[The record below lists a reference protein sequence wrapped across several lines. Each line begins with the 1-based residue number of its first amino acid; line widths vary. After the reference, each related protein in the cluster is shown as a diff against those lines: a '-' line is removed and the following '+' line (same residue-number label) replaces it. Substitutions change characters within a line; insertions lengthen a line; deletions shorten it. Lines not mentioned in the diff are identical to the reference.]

1 LEENMIHRLVALAP
15 VVLASVSLL
24 TSSAA
29 RAEDVKLPPTMT
41 FTAYDTGTAGFNI
54 AVAVGKM
61 MKDKY
66 GTDLRVLPA
75 GNDVARLAPLRAGRA
90 MSSAMGSGTYFAQEG
105 VFEFGAKEWGPQA
118 LQLVLS
124 SVDCNAGSLGV
135 ARDTGVTEIKQ
146 LRGKRVGF
154 VVGSPALNQ
163 NSLAI
168 LAFGGLKQSDV
179 KVVEFSSYGAMWKG
193 LINNDVD
200 AAFATTITGPA
211 KEAETSPRGIVWPPL
226 PHNDKEGWERVR
238 KVGSFFFPHVATCGA
253 GISKEKPIELGNY
266 PYPIFVV
273 YGSQP
278 VDQVYSLTKAMIT
291 GYDIYKDAA
300 AGAAGLAADRQTKKW
315 VVPVHPGAVKALKEA
330 GQWTDD
336 QEAHNNALFKRQQVL
351 AAAWGDY
358 GKASPP
364 SDDKEFLAGWMKAR
378 ASALQKANMPNGF
391 EE

>member
-1 LEENMIHRLVALAP
+1 MLHRLLALAP
-15 VVLASVSLL
+15 VVFMTVSLL
-24 TSSAA
+24 TMPAA
-29 RAEDVKLPPTMT
+29 QAEDVKLPPTMT

-66 GTDLRVLPA
+66 GSDLRVLPA

-90 MSSAMGSGTYFAQEG
+90 VSSAMGSGTYFAQEG

-118 LQLVLS
+118 LQLMLS

-135 ARDTGVTEIKQ
+135 ARDTGVTELKG

-163 NSLAI
+163 NSLAV
-168 LAFGGLKQSDV
+168 LAFAGLTQSDV

-211 KEAETSPRGIVWPPL
+211 KEAETSPRGIIWPPL
-226 PHNDKEGWERVR
+226 PHNDNAGWDRMQ
-238 KVGSFFFPHVATCGA
+238 KVGSFFFRHVATCGA
-253 GISKEKPIELGNY
+253 GISKDKPIELGNY

-273 YGSQP
+273 YGTQP
-278 VDQVYSLTKAMIT
+278 ADQVYAVTKAMIT
-291 GYDIYKDAA
+291 GYDLYKDAA
-300 AGAAGLAADRQTKKW
+300 AGAGGLAADRQTKKW
-315 VVPVHPGAVKALKEA
+315 AVPVHPGAVKALKEA

-336 QEAHNNALFKRQQVL
+336 QEAHNNQLFKRQDVL
-351 AAAWGDY
+351 AAAWAGY
-358 GKASPP
+358 TKGSPP

-378 ASALQKANMPNGF
+378 ATALSKANMPNGF
-391 EE
+391 E

>member
-1 LEENMIHRLVALAP
+1 MIHRLVALAP

-179 KVVEFSSYGAMWKG
+179 KIVEFSSYGAMWKG

-200 AAFATTITGPA
+200 AAFASTITGPA

-336 QEAHNNALFKRQQVL
+336 QEAHNNALLKRQQVL

>member
-1 LEENMIHRLVALAP
+1 MIHRLTALAP
-15 VVLASVSLL
+15 AAVASIALLA
-24 TSSAA
+24 SSAA
-29 RAEDVKLPPTMT
+29 YAQDIKLPSSMT

-61 MKDKY
+61 MKEKH

-90 MSSAMGSGTYFAQEG
+90 QASAMGSGSYFAQEG
-105 VFEFGAKEWGPQA
+105 VFEFGTKEWGPQA

-124 SVDCNAGSLGV
+124 SVDCNAASLGV

-146 LRGKRVGF
+146 LKGKRVGF

-168 LAFGGLKQSDV
+168 LAFGDLKQSDV
-179 KVVEFSSYGAMWKG
+179 KAVEFSSYGAMWKG

-226 PHNDKEGWERVR
+226 PHNDKAGWERVK

-253 GISKEKPIELGNY
+253 GISKDKPIELGNY

-273 YGSQP
+273 YGPQP
-278 VDQVYSLTKAMIT
+278 ADQVYAITKAMIT
-291 GYDIYKDAA
+291 GYDVYKDAA
-300 AGAAGLAADRQTKKW
+300 PGAAGLAADRQTKKW
-315 VVPVHPGAVKALKEA
+315 AVPLHPGAVKAMKEA
-330 GQWTDD
+330 GQWSDD
-336 QEAHNNALFKRQQVL
+336 QEAHNNDLLKRQGVL
-351 AAAWGDY
+351 AAAWAEF
-358 GKASPP
+358 GKSNPP
-364 SDDKEFLAGWMKAR
+364 SDEKEFYAGWMKAR
-378 ASALQKANMPNGF
+378 AAALKKANMPNGF